1 MRYLPILGE
10 LFASDAII
18 FFVIGVV
25 IFVFAGIRM
34 RSLKRNLK
42 GVGVCFAIYAV
53 CEAFSNIRTN
63 NLLELILLFAG
74 TIALGGILGF
84 FVGIIV
90 SGIRKTMRKNKT

>member
-10 LFASDAII
+10 LFASDTII
-18 FFVIGVV
+18 FLVIGFVI
-25 IFVFAGIRM
+25 FAFAGIRM

-53 CEAFSNIRTN
+53 CEVLSNIRTN

-74 TIALGGILGF
+74 TIALGGIPGF
-84 FVGIIV
+84 FVGIVV
-90 SGIRKTMRKNKT
+90 SGIRKTMRRFG

>member
-10 LFASDAII
+10 LFASDTII

-63 NLLELILLFAG
+63 NLLELILLFARLRLVEYWG
-74 TIALGGILGF
+74 SSLELLCLGYGK
-84 FVGIIV
+84 
-90 SGIRKTMRKNKT
+90 R

>member
-10 LFASDAII
+10 LFASDTII
-18 FFVIGVV
+18 FCVIGVV

-74 TIALGGILGF
+74 TIALGGILDF
-84 FVGIIV
+84 FAGIVV
-90 SGIRKTMRKNKT
+90 SGVRKC